1 MYYLPN
7 TSTVSE
13 TKQETRASL
22 LNKMAELLMPKF
34 SAQSNG
40 RNSKNLNL
48 MTHIK
53 HKNTQ
58 LGTTWSHKQNQL
70 FGQAMYYLPNTSAV
84 SETTWPVLPAYSKFQ
99 NSDSANAKAFHTI

>member
-1 MYYLPN
+1 MPKLYTLTSDRNTKYLNVRYTYETHRAQLGTTLFRTQNQRFGQAMYYLPN

-34 SAQSNG
+34 SAQFNG
-40 RNSKNLNL
+40 CNAKSLNL
-48 MTHIK
+48 TTHIK

-58 LGTTWSHKQNQL
+58 LGTT
-70 FGQAMYYLPNTSAV
+70 
-84 SETTWPVLPAYSKFQ
+84 
-99 NSDSANAKAFHTI
+99 